1 MNLSSNLILTWG
13 LGEVGTLVDTI
24 VSFGR
29 LQSEQLWE
37 RLLPCPSK
45 PAWPWLPPK
54 AIGTLAP
61 IAGADVC
68 VIFAFEEDCNDC
80 DDIEE
85 LVLADLGILFKVLP
99 LHKCMHKDVD
109 FP

>member
-1 MNLSSNLILTWG
+1 MGAVTPMSVETG
-13 LGEVGTLVDTI
+13 MAMVAPQAV
-24 VSFGR
+24 
-29 LQSEQLWE
+29 
-37 RLLPCPSK
+37 
-45 PAWPWLPPK
+45 
-54 AIGTLAP
+54 GTLAP
-61 IAGADVC
+61 TIGVDVC

-109 FP
+109 FPQERFY